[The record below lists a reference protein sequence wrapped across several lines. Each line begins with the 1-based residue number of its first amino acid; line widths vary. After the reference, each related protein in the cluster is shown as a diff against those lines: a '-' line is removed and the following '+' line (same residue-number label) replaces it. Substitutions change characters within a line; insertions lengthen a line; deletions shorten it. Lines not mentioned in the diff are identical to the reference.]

1 METHLKSLLPHNVL
15 KIAFV
20 VDDVEKYLAMFADL
34 FGIETPTSSV
44 TGSHEETQSL
54 YRGEPTE
61 GRTRVGYIPLKNIV
75 LEFIEP
81 VEGPSVFQD
90 CLTQKGNGIHH
101 LAFIVNGMEHV
112 IGSLEDVGLPLLQN
126 GIFPAMGA
134 APGGRYAFLQGLEKL
149 GFDVELLEFDT

>member
-1 METHLKSLLPHNVL
+1 MKSLLPHNVL

-20 VDDVEKYLAMFADL
+20 VDDIDKYLAMFAEL
-34 FGIETPTSSV
+34 FGIETPVSSV
-44 TGSHEETQSL
+44 TGSYEETQSK

-61 GRTRVGYIPLKNIV
+61 GCTRVGYIPLENIV

-81 VEGPSVFQD
+81 VDGPSVFQD
-90 CLTQKGNGIHH
+90 CLAQKGNCIHH

-134 APGGRYAFLQGLEKL
+134 APGGRYAFLQGLDKL
-149 GFDVELLEFDT
+149 GFDVELLEFDA

>member
-54 YRGEPTE
+54 YRGEPTK

-112 IGSLEDVGLPLLQN
+112 IGSLEDVGLPLLQY
-126 GIFPAMGA
+126 GILPAKGA

>member
-1 METHLKSLLPHNVL
+1 LKSLLPHNVL

-20 VDDVEKYLAMFADL
+20 VDDVEKYLAIFADL

-44 TGSHEETQSL
+44 TGSHEATQSL

-61 GRTRVGYIPLKNIV
+61 GRARVGYIPLKNIV

-90 CLTQKGNGIHH
+90 CLAQKGNGIHH

-112 IGSLEDVGLPLLQN
+112 ISDLENVGLALLQN

-149 GFDVELLEFDT
+149 GFDVELLEFDK

>member
-1 METHLKSLLPHNVL
+1 LSSLLPHNVL

-20 VDDVEKYLAMFADL
+20 VDDVEKYLAMFAEL
-34 FGIETPTSSV
+34 FGIETPASSV
-44 TGSHEETQSL
+44 TGAHEETHSL

-61 GRTRVGYIPLKNIV
+61 GRARVGYIPLKNIV

-90 CLTQKGNGIHH
+90 CLARKGNGIHH

-126 GIFPAMGA
+126 GNFPAMGA

-149 GFDVELLEFDT
+149 GFDVDLLEFDA

>member
-1 METHLKSLLPHNVL
+1 LNALLPHNVL
-15 KIAFV
+15 KVAFV
-20 VDDVEKYLAMFADL
+20 VDDVEKYLAMFAEL
-34 FGIETPTSSV
+34 FGIEIPTSSI
-44 TGSHEETQSL
+44 TGAHEETQSL

-61 GRTRVGYIPLKNIV
+61 GRARVGYIPLKNIV

-90 CLTQKGNGIHH
+90 CLAQKGNGIHH

-112 IGSLEDVGLPLLQN
+112 IGNLEDVGLPLLQN

>member
-44 TGSHEETQSL
+44 TGSHEETQSM
-54 YRGEPTE
+54 YRVEPTK
-61 GRTRVGYIPLKNIV
+61 GRTRVGYIPLENIV

-81 VEGPSVFQD
+81 IDGPSVFQD
-90 CLTQKGNGIHH
+90 CLKQKGNGIHH

-126 GIFPAMGA
+126 GIFSAMGA
-134 APGGRYAFLQGLEKL
+134 APGGRYAFLQGLDKL
-149 GFDVELLEFDT
+149 GFDVELLEFDA